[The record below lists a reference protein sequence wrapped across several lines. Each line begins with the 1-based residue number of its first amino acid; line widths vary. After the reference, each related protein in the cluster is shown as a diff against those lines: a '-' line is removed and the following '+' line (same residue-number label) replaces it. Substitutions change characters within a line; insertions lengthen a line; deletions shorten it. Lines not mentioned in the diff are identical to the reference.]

1 MTRFIMTIND
11 ATNLI
16 FKSLR
21 IMNGNEIF
29 IFKSMYSIKIYDL
42 AKVLRKYFMRKY
54 KRISIQEIGVNT
66 KEKYYESLMTK
77 NEFKYSKETKDMYI
91 IEPNYKSKNKISN
104 YKYVSAVNSKKT
116 KNLDQKNLLKI
127 LNSNFLLN

>member
-54 KRISIQEIGVNT
+54 KRIFIQEIGVNT

-77 NEFKYSKETKDMYI
+77 MNLNIQKKQKICILLSQI
-91 IEPNYKSKNKISN
+91 INQKTRSQIINMFQQSIQKRRKI
-104 YKYVSAVNSKKT
+104 
-116 KNLDQKNLLKI
+116 
-127 LNSNFLLN
+127 

>member
-1 MTRFIMTIND
+1 MGRSKLKAEKIALNSFKLFKNKNTKISCVRFGNILGSRGSVLPKFINQIKKQKKIKISSKKMTRFIMTIND

-54 KRISIQEIGVNT
+54 KRSP
-66 KEKYYESLMTK
+66 
-77 NEFKYSKETKDMYI
+77 FK
-91 IEPNYKSKNKISN
+91 KS
-104 YKYVSAVNSKKT
+104 V
-116 KNLDQKNLLKI
+116 
-127 LNSNFLLN
+127 